1 MKVQHKLHAQERL
14 ARKIA
19 QEQDKIEKVQ
29 QNQKAVASE
38 QTEML
43 KIIIKQGEEH
53 KKQLDR
59 VENIAVSIT
68 QRMKL
73 GFADIGKQLA
83 GNEDALD
90 ELKDIWM
97 DKMARLEKCL
107 LDVGDKAVKSIRSE
121 MDKLEHKLE
130 ASLFNNNIPV
140 DDLKAQLTEI
150 KQQLI
155 EATIARQNGDA
166 NAEQRARDIM
176 VALHEI

>member
-1 MKVQHKLHAQERL
+1 
-14 ARKIA
+14 
-19 QEQDKIEKVQ
+19 
-29 QNQKAVASE
+29 
-38 QTEML
+38 ML

-90 ELKDIWM
+90 ELKDIWT